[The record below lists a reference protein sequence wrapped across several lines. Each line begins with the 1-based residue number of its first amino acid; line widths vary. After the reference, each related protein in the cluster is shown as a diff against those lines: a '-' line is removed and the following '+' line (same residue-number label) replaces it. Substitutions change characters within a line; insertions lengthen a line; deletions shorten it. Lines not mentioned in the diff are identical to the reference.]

1 MKSGFFEQGSTTKM
15 IQKSC
20 TMRKMQHAPLLY
32 ISAGSH
38 SALPIFK
45 ELQEEHQP
53 PSLSSSE
60 EADAPAELLL

>member
-1 MKSGFFEQGSTTKM
+1 MKSGFFEQDSTTKV

-20 TMRKMQHAPLLY
+20 ILSKGQHAPLLY
-32 ISAGSH
+32 TSAGSR

-53 PSLSSSE
+53 PSHSSSG